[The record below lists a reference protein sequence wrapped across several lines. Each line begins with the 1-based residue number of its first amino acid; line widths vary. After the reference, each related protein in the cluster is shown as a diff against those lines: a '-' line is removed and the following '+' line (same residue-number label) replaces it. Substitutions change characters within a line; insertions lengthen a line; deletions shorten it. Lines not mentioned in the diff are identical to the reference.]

1 MIRMGFCTGPLLAT
15 DIETEIFS
23 ATMAE
28 FKEVL
33 IQDRTADFTV
43 MELHFS
49 PKTRSQG
56 FEGSRVQVAS
66 AFTADEILFNSPPV
80 NGGATDLLDPLNPR
94 PLEPF

>member
-1 MIRMGFCTGPLLAT
+1 MGFCTGPLLAT

-43 MELHFS
+43 MILHFS
-49 PKTRSQG
+49 PKTRGQG
-56 FEGSRVQVAS
+56 FEGSRVQAS
-66 AFTADEILFNSPPV
+66 AFLPAGRQVLPTKFSLI
-80 NGGATDLLDPLNPR
+80 R
-94 PLEPF
+94 PQ

>member
-1 MIRMGFCTGPLLAT
+1 MVRMGFCTGPLLAT

-43 MELHFS
+43 MELHMF
-49 PKTRSQG
+49 
-56 FEGSRVQVAS
+56 QV
-66 AFTADEILFNSPPV
+66 I
-80 NGGATDLLDPLNPR
+80 G
-94 PLEPF
+94 